1 MTAHGR
7 GPALALLA
15 LLACAA
21 PALAD
26 RKPTAT
32 EEAAIERVAVAACAA
47 PLGDCTFRGARVSTA
62 DARFAWG
69 KIIGEGISGVFY
81 DENVAPTVISD
92 IAQALPLKHLIDG
105 LQGSIV
111 SGEGAGHHMVAI
123 VVLAAWAVA
132 GLTLAVRGF
141 SWESRSA

>member
-47 PLGDCTFRGARVSTA
+47 PQGDCAFRGARVSTA

-69 KIIGEGISGVFY
+69 KIIGEGISGVLVKRKRGTEDFRVVGTQGGGIGACPY
-81 DENVAPTVISD
+81 WRRRAPR
-92 IAQALPLKHLIDG
+92 A
-105 LQGSIV
+105 
-111 SGEGAGHHMVAI
+111 
-123 VVLAAWAVA
+123 VLRD
-132 GLTLAVRGF
+132 LRVRGLVK
-141 SWESRSA
+141 SGDVRNCGKRR